1 MSDVVDF
8 KIVSDNGLT
17 DSSLSASL
25 AGFRAGKAKY
35 FSRKY
40 HSQYVSFSPDEKKR
54 EISHFNQILLEERQ
68 LIFDSPIIA
77 VVLYEDAD
85 VFWPEFYYQNGMVLN
100 LLYEKHGQDGKI
112 PKRAVGIVLVEGA
125 AIPDALVGKF
135 KFAHQRSKLAGD
147 VRGTYFV
154 VKQNW
159 DELLF
164 GGKNL

>member
-17 DSSLSASL
+17 DSLLSASL

-77 VVLYEDAD
+77 VALYENAD

-100 LLYEKHGQDGKI
+100 LLYEKHGQDGKN

-125 AIPDALVGKF
+125 EIPDALVGKF

-159 DELLF
+159 DEILF

>member
-8 KIVSDNGLT
+8 KIVSDSGLT

-68 LIFDSPIIA
+68 LIFD
-77 VVLYEDAD
+77 
-85 VFWPEFYYQNGMVLN
+85 
-100 LLYEKHGQDGKI
+100 
-112 PKRAVGIVLVEGA
+112 
-125 AIPDALVGKF
+125 
-135 KFAHQRSKLAGD
+135 
-147 VRGTYFV
+147 
-154 VKQNW
+154 
-159 DELLF
+159 
-164 GGKNL
+164 